1 MTHVFVLLEGH
12 LEIRKDTLELL
23 SDIMFL
29 GAQPNQ
35 AQIQSQLSAVLHKWL
50 SLEAGLASVYSYV
63 SFRTFIIRC

>member
-50 SLEAGLASVYSYV
+50 SLETGLASVYSYV

>member
-63 SFRTFIIRC
+63 SFKTFIITC

>member
-35 AQIQSQLSAVLHKWL
+35 AQIQSQLSTVLHKWL